1 MALERLQIDHALGA
15 YLDGLAAP
23 EDHIAELYAEMAD
36 DPWAM
41 MMTHPDL
48 GRLLRVLVRAA
59 GGRAVLEVGTFV
71 GTSAAWMAAGL
82 EPDGRIDTLEA
93 DPERADRAEAW
104 FSRVGL
110 ADRITVHRGPA
121 TDTLPRLAPGAYDL
135 AYIDADK
142 AGYPVYLDHAL
153 RLVRRGGLILADN
166 VFQGG
171 RLGAPPEEDD
181 ERAAAIRAFTA
192 LAISHPALITT
203 VLTVGDGVTLSV
215 VR

>member
-1 MALERLQIDHALGA
+1 MALERLQIDGALGA
-15 YLDGLAAP
+15 YLDGLWVP
-23 EDHIAELYAEMAD
+23 EDHIAALYAEMAD

-71 GTSAAWMAAGL
+71 GTSAAWMAGGL
-82 EPDGRIDTLEA
+82 RADGRIDTLEA

-104 FSRVGL
+104 FARVGL

-121 TDTLPRLAPGAYDL
+121 AETLPGLVTGAYDL

-142 AGYPVYLDHAL
+142 AGYAVYLDQAL
-153 RLVRRGGLILADN
+153 RLVRPGGVILADN
-166 VFQGG
+166 IF
-171 RLGAPPEEDD
+171 
-181 ERAAAIRAFTA
+181 
-192 LAISHPALITT
+192 
-203 VLTVGDGVTLSV
+203 
-215 VR
+215 

>member
-93 DPERADRAEAW
+93 DP
-104 FSRVGL
+104 S
-110 ADRITVHRGPA
+110 
-121 TDTLPRLAPGAYDL
+121 APIA
-135 AYIDADK
+135 
-142 AGYPVYLDHAL
+142 P
-153 RLVRRGGLILADN
+153 RRGSPGSGWPTASPSTA
-166 VFQGG
+166 GPP
-171 RLGAPPEEDD
+171 RTPCPAWRRAPTTSPTSTPT
-181 ERAAAIRAFTA
+181 RPAIRCTWTTRCGWCGAAA
-192 LAISHPALITT
+192 
-203 VLTVGDGVTLSV
+203 
-215 VR
+215 